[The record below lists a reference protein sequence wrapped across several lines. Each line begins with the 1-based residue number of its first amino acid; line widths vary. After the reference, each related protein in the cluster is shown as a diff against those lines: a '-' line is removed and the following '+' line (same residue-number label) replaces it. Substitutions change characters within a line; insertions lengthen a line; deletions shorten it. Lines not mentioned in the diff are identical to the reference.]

1 MSDQVGD
8 HTEVLERA
16 LAATYRSRSTVRD
29 DIDVTPGV
37 MRDIR
42 RAVNEPQWRGPAAVV
57 DQLVWRT
64 ATITA
69 AVVLVAT
76 MLTVGVLQ
84 RQGGET
90 QTLLAEEFESV
101 PLFGDY

>member
-16 LAATYRSRSTVRD
+16 LTAAYRSRSTVRD

-42 RAVNEPQWRGPAAVV
+42 RAVNERQWRGPAAVV

-76 MLTVGVLQ
+76 MLTVGVFQ

-90 QTLLAEEFESV
+90 QALLAEEFESV
-101 PLFGDY
+101 PLFGD